1 MIDIS
6 FHPSLGGT
14 TPVAWPES
22 LVIARE
28 ADFDAIDLVL
38 LEVAELPASRLREQ
52 LGEAGVA
59 PGPASLPVE
68 FRLDE
73 DRFRSDLAELPRLAA
88 LAAAIGVR
96 TMFRSIPAS
105 SELSAAVLGPVLQR
119 RLTVIAT
126 ILEEHGIDFAVE
138 VLGPLHRRREG
149 AHEFIWKLPDA
160 AEFAAACGREVGLL
174 VDSWHWHHAGGT
186 TNEIAALGPMI
197 RHVHVADAPG
207 LPAERIRDECRLLPG
222 DGVINHSGFFAA
234 LKVAGYDRLVSPEV
248 RGYACDA
255 RPVEC
260 ARAAIAAVRGVNELG
275 PPKKAS

>member
-1 MIDIS
+1 VINIS

-22 LVIARE
+22 LAVARE
-28 ADFDAIDLVL
+28 ADFAAIDLVL
-38 LEVAELPASRLREQ
+38 PEVADLLASELREQ

-73 DRFRSDLAELPRLAA
+73 DRFRRDLVELPQLAA

-105 SELSAAVLGPVLQR
+105 SELPAAELGPTLQR
-119 RLTVIAT
+119 RLAAIAA

-160 AEFAAACGREVGLL
+160 AEFVASCGREVGLL
-174 VDSWHWHHAGGT
+174 VDSWHWHHAGGE
-186 TNEIAALGPMI
+186 TNEIAALGSMI
-197 RHVHVADAPG
+197 RHVHVADAPD
-207 LPAERIRDECRLLPG
+207 LPAERIRDEYRLLPG
-222 DGVINHSGFFAA
+222 MGIIDHTGFFAA
-234 LKVAGYDRLVSPEV
+234 LEAAGYDRLVSPEV
-248 RGYACDA
+248 RGYACEA
-255 RPVEC
+255 SPVEC
-260 ARAAIAAVRGVNELG
+260 ARAAMAAVRVVQGL
-275 PPKKAS
+275 

>member
-1 MIDIS
+1 VISIS
-6 FHPSLGGT
+6 FHPSLSGA
-14 TPVAWPES
+14 TPVAWPQS
-22 LVIARE
+22 LAIARE
-28 ADFDAIDLVL
+28 AGFAAVDIVL
-38 LEVAELPASRLREQ
+38 PEIAGLPAEEIREL

-73 DRFRSDLAELPRLAA
+73 DRFRRDLVELPRLAA
-88 LAAAIGVR
+88 LAAGIGVR

-105 SELSAAVLGPVLQR
+105 SELPAAELEPRLQR
-119 RLTVIAT
+119 RLAEIAA
-126 ILEEHGIDFAVE
+126 ILEEHGIDFAME

-186 TNEIAALGPMI
+186 VDEIVAIGPMI
-197 RHVHVADAPG
+197 RHVHVADAPD

-222 DGVINHSGFFAA
+222 EGIIDHTGFFAA
-234 LKVAGYDRLVSPEV
+234 IRAADYDRLVSPEI
-248 RGYACDA
+248 RGYACRAD
-255 RPVEC
+255 PLEC
-260 ARAAIAAVRGVNELG
+260 ARTAIAAVRLAQ
-275 PPKKAS
+275 ASDDG

>member
-1 MIDIS
+1 VISIS

-14 TPVAWPES
+14 TPVVWPES
-22 LVIARE
+22 LAVARE
-28 ADFDAIDLVL
+28 ADFAAIDLVL
-38 LEVAELPASRLREQ
+38 PELADLPASRLREQ

-73 DRFRSDLAELPRLAA
+73 DRFRRDLVELPRLAA

-105 SELSAAVLGPVLQR
+105 SELPAAELGPTLQR
-119 RLTVIAT
+119 RLAAIVA
-126 ILEEHGIDFAVE
+126 ILEDHGIDFAVE

-149 AHEFIWKLPDA
+149 AHGFIWKFPDA

-186 TNEIAALGPMI
+186 TEEIAALGKVI
-197 RHVHVADAPG
+197 RHVHVADAPD
-207 LPAERIRDECRLLPG
+207 LPADKIRDEYRLLPG
-222 DGVINHSGFFAA
+222 MGIIDHTGFFAA
-234 LKVAGYDRLVSPEV
+234 LEAAGYDRLVSPEV
-248 RGYACDA
+248 RGYTCKAS
-255 RPVEC
+255 PVEC
-260 ARAAIAAVRGVNELG
+260 ARAAIAAVRVVQAL
-275 PPKKAS
+275 